1 MSEPQATGHLDLD
14 ALADALAGER
24 DDDPHLRTCPSC
36 ADRLA
41 ELAAA
46 EVAVVASLATL
57 PEPPLPDGL
66 AERLAAAVKAEG
78 ASSARVVPLRRRSP
92 PSWLPAVAASLVV
105 VLGGGV
111 GLTLLR
117 GATTGG
123 EDAATSAAGGGV
135 ESGSTSPD
143 SADTA
148 SLVPTASGADY
159 ADPAQRSAVLP
170 RVLAGT
176 APLADRPAPQAS
188 RPEASRSEDQDAPA
202 LPTPALTGTRP
213 LSGALERLRD
223 PQALADC
230 VAALTP
236 ADATGSAVLAL
247 DHGSYRGSPALAVVQ
262 PDRDPDR
269 LLLTVVDPGCSA
281 ADPRTLLQ
289 VRVDRP

>member
-66 AERLAAAVKAEG
+66 AERLAAALRAER
-78 ASSARVVPLRRRSP
+78 ASSARVVPLRRRRP
-92 PSWLPAVAASLVV
+92 PSWLPAVAASLGV
-105 VLGGGV
+105 VLAGGV
-111 GLTLLR
+111 GMTLLR

-123 EDAATSAAGGGV
+123 EDAATSAAGGGA

-143 SADTA
+143 SADTT

-176 APLADRPAPQAS
+176 APLADRVA
-188 RPEASRSEDQDAPA
+188 PEASRPEDQDAPA

-247 DHGSYRGSPALAVVQ
+247 DHGSYRGSPARAVVQ